1 MAKGGRRKMPDPL
14 ELLQHTADGVLAVD
28 PEGRIL
34 LWNAGA
40 ERLLG
45 YQGREVLGR
54 RCCDVLAGCDPAGN
68 RICHEGCHV
77 LTTVRRG
84 ELVHNY
90 DLLTRTKDGR
100 AIWLNM
106 STLVVPGSRRGLE
119 TTVHVFRDVTYFYRL
134 QALIRNGHG
143 ANPGQGEPAVEG
155 PLEALTRRELQILRL
170 IAEGCNTKAMADKL
184 CVSPATIRNHVQNI
198 LGKLDVHSR
207 LEAVALAMRRRL
219 IGGVVEGASAG
230 GEERSWGARR

>member
-1 MAKGGRRKMPDPL
+1 MAERRKPRVPDPL

-28 PEGRIL
+28 PEGRIV
-34 LWNAGA
+34 LWNTGA

-45 YQGREVLGR
+45 YASREVLGR

-68 RICHEGCHV
+68 QICHEGCHV
-77 LTTVRRG
+77 LTMVHRG
-84 ELVHNY
+84 ELVHSY

-100 AIWLNM
+100 PIWLSM
-106 STLVVPGSRRGLE
+106 STLAIPGSRRGLE

-134 QALIRNGHG
+134 QALVRD
-143 ANPGQGEPAVEG
+143 GQAAPAGPKEPAEG
-155 PLEALTRRELQILRL
+155 PVEQLTRRELQVLRL
-170 IAEGCNTKAMADKL
+170 IAEGCNTKAMADRL

-198 LGKLDVHSR
+198 LGKLEVHSR

-219 IGGVVEGASAG
+219 LGAGAEAAAGRGGPPWDG
-230 GEERSWGARR
+230 RP